1 MASSTDRSPP
11 SMSSVR
17 QTPRPPLSVIRHSLR
32 ASDTNWLPTQLFA
45 GFRTIVLEPQST
57 ASALVSMLLMTLLA
71 AVVVVVSFAALV
83 GVTGVLYGEELAK
96 IGRAAGLFQ

>member
-1 MASSTDRSPP
+1 
-11 SMSSVR
+11 MSSVK
-17 QTPRPPLSVIRHSLR
+17 QTRHPSLNVIRQPLR
-32 ASDTNWLPTQLFA
+32 ASDTNWLPVQLFA
-45 GFRTIVLEPQST
+45 EFRTVVLEPQST
-57 ASALVSMLLMTLLA
+57 ASALVSMLLMTLLG